1 MAKAKKTT
9 ATTEITPAPPAKE
22 VLAEG
27 KYLRL
32 VKQGHWEFA
41 ERNNAT
47 GAVVIV
53 ALTNKGK
60 LLLTE
65 QYRTP
70 VQARVI
76 ELPAGLVGDIPGEE
90 DEAWELAA
98 QRELLEETGYFAK
111 KIKPLAAGPISAG
124 FGTEMISFFLAQKI
138 EKKEKGG
145 GVEGEDIVVHEVAL
159 DRLPAWLKKKAR
171 QGLMIDPKVFA
182 GLYFALQ
189 YAPKS

>member
-1 MAKAKKTT
+1 MAKAKQQPAESPSVSDK
-9 ATTEITPAPPAKE
+9 EI
-22 VLAEG
+22 LAEG

-53 ALTNKGK
+53 ALTHKGK

-65 QYRTP
+65 QYRVP
-70 VQARVI
+70 VQASVI

-90 DEAWELAA
+90 DEAWAVAA

-111 KIKPLAAGPISAG
+111 KIKPLVAGPISAG

-138 EKKEKGG
+138 DKIEKGG
-145 GVEGEDIVVHEVAL
+145 GVDGEDILVHEVAL
-159 DRLPAWLKKKAR
+159 DKAQAWLRKKER

-182 GLYFALQ
+182 GLYFAQ
-189 YAPKS
+189 QAIAKS